1 MGESWRG
8 FEKNGGESLN
18 CFEQTANTYLGFE
31 DTSSESSKGQGHTIR
46 KLWGMGNP
54 CYATTESL
62 ATLSPAV
69 IWKVELVPNELCGLA
84 QEISKQNVKHVSWF
98 LLASYSKI

>member
-1 MGESWRG
+1 
-8 FEKNGGESLN
+8 
-18 CFEQTANTYLGFE
+18 
-31 DTSSESSKGQGHTIR
+31 
-46 KLWGMGNP
+46 MGNT